1 MSGGILGSGNA
12 WAKNHKDIL
21 DHAQNLHYDH
31 YLQSIGRSLP
41 SAVDPNNYTQEEKES
56 WISAMNDFNS
66 WKAKNVPLEES
77 GQAWWQ
83 TYPAANPP
91 SDSGGSPPP
100 SGGGGNPPPGGGNN
114 PPPDVEEP
122 DRGPYPLPNDFFP
135 LLTTKYNR
143 PDMVPVEG
151 LLDPRNPLSYIGDG
165 ALYQPGTV
173 QSAEFVPD
181 GIMGYQ
187 PIKLNVGRPKMA
199 ENPYGILKLPE
210 GWDELLNLAPETP
223 TTPSPE
229 GGNPN
234 K

>member
-1 MSGGILGSGNA
+1 MSGGILGGGNA
-12 WAKNHKDIL
+12 WAKNHKGIL

-31 YLQSIGRSLP
+31 YLQSIGKSLP
-41 SAVDPNNYTQEEKES
+41 SAVDPNDYTQEEKES

-77 GQAWWQ
+77 GKAWWQ

-91 SDSGGSPPP
+91 SGGGSPPT
-100 SGGGGNPPPGGGNN
+100 GGGNN
-114 PPPDVEEP
+114 PPPDDEDEDDP

-135 LLTTKYNR
+135 LLTTKYDR

-151 LLDPRNPLSYIGDG
+151 LLDPRNPLSSIGDG

-173 QSAEFVPD
+173 QSAEFIPD

-187 PIKLNVGRPKMA
+187 PTKLNVGRPKLVG
-199 ENPYGILKLPE
+199 NPYGSLELPE
-210 GWDELLNLAPETP
+210 GWEELLSGFEEEEE
-223 TTPSPE
+223 E
-229 GGNPN
+229 GPPDDDPKGFE
-234 K
+234 